1 MNNDNVVDSIFK
13 KQKLKSILKSE
24 VKSLTLE
31 QLGATLEGSSC
42 NPFIKFPNGTA
53 IDVKTLGYEVL
64 PNFKTETNNEVT
76 IPLDEIKGPV
86 PGTGKLT
93 SDIVFPEVTEEVAP
107 ELTALNFARF
117 KINTKRMPHAKFYG
131 GANSGYFEQGIL
143 VSIIGDQYYNA
154 RGRSF
159 PTCVIT
165 DINWTEQNVSN
176 PYETLLN
183 ASPDKVD
190 ESIAEELA
198 DVLTLVNGG
207 SFIPN
212 DQYKIRHYDQDGTA
226 VTYILDTV
234 NNCYITN
241 AGNVT
246 IIANA

>member
-1 MNNDNVVDSIFK
+1 MNNDNVVESIFN

-76 IPLDEIKGPV
+76 MALDEIKGPV
-86 PGTGKLT
+86 PGTGKLV
-93 SDIVFPEVTEEVAP
+93 SDIAQEVAP

-117 KINTKRMPHAKFYG
+117 KINMKRMPHAKFYG

-154 RGRSF
+154 CGRNF
-159 PTCVIT
+159 PTCVIS
-165 DINWTEQNVSN
+165 DMEWTEQNVSN

-183 ASPDKVD
+183 ASLDEVD
-190 ESIAEELA
+190 ESIAQELA

-212 DQYKIRHYDQDGTA
+212 DQYQIRHYDQDGTA

>member
-1 MNNDNVVDSIFK
+1 MNNDNVVESIFN

-76 IPLDEIKGPV
+76 ISLDE
-86 PGTGKLT
+86 LAQQ
-93 SDIVFPEVTEEVAP
+93 IVTYDMYPPETNNEYAP

-117 KINTKRMPHAKFYG
+117 KINMKRMPHAKFYG
-131 GANSGYFEQGIL
+131 GGNSGYFEQGIL

-154 RGRSF
+154 CGRNF
-159 PTCVIT
+159 PTCVIS
-165 DINWTEQNVSN
+165 DMEWTEQNVSN

-183 ASPDKVD
+183 ASLDEVD
-190 ESIAEELA
+190 ESIAQELA

-212 DQYKIRHYDQDGTA
+212 DQYQIRHYDQDGTA